1 MEILIPV
8 WPERT
13 LVTTATDALRSLEG
27 VDVALVDDGLDPD
40 FTAEL
45 EAELRRSFGAVVKR
59 LDKPSHNA
67 GSPAAMIDEAARC
80 KVAVVGI
87 AL

>member
-13 LVTTATDALRSLEG
+13 LVTTTTDALRSLEG

-59 LDKPSHNA
+59 LDKPSHNT
-67 GSPAAMIDEAARC
+67 GSPAAKGASAKRSWGRAACRR
-80 KVAVVGI
+80 G
-87 AL
+87 